1 MTSNRSKGAGQLMIA
16 IILIA
21 VAAGCASALMFASII
36 SGALISLLLFYL
48 APLPLMVAALGWG
61 PIAATIGGILA
72 ASGLGVIFGLPYCI
86 AFAIT
91 VALPAW
97 WLGHLALLGRPLPG
111 TDSGNGSAPP
121 APPQME
127 WYPVGRIVL
136 WIAGFAA
143 LTTAAA
149 MLTLGT
155 DAETITNSLRRGLSR
170 ILGARDPASS
180 GDIERVVTAL
190 SVIAPA
196 AATIVAMMTLTLN
209 LWLAGKITATSGRLH
224 RSWPDLKRTELPP
237 MTLVALCVA
246 LAFCFTGGLVAMFAQ
261 IATTA
266 MLMAYAL
273 IGFAVL
279 HTVTLSLNSRGFWLS
294 CAYAVVITFGWPML
308 AMIALGLADAL
319 FGIRQRYLRGKPP
332 PLPAS

>member
-1 MTSNRSKGAGQLMIA
+1 MIA
-16 IILIA
+16 IVLIGL
-21 VAAGCASALMFASII
+21 AAGCASALMFASII

-61 PIAATIGGILA
+61 PIAATIGGIVA
-72 ASGLGVIFGLPYCI
+72 ASGLGAIFGLPYCI

-91 VALPAW
+91 VAVPAW
-97 WLGHLALLGRPLPG
+97 WLGHLSLLGRPLPG
-111 TDSGNGSAPP
+111 AAAGNGSAPA
-121 APPQME
+121 APQLE
-127 WYPVGRIVL
+127 WYPVGRILL

-143 LTTAAA
+143 LATIAA

-170 ILGARDPASS
+170 ILGARDAASS
-180 GDIERVVTAL
+180 GDIERWVAAL
-190 SVIAPA
+190 AIVAPA
-196 AATIVAMMTLTLN
+196 AATIVAMLTLTLN

-224 RSWPDLKRTELPP
+224 RLWPDLKSAELPP
-237 MTLVALCVA
+237 MTLVALSVA
-246 LAFCFTGGLVAMFAQ
+246 LAFCFIGGLAAMFAQ

-266 MLMAYAL
+266 LMMAYGL
-273 IGFAVL
+273 TGFAVL
-279 HTVTLSLNSRGFWLS
+279 HTLTLALKSRVFWLC

-308 AMIALGLADAL
+308 AMIALGLADAV
-319 FGIRQRYLRGKPP
+319 FGLRQRYLRGKPP